1 MAILRAM
8 QDFGTGF
15 FEGAAEQI
23 EPTMQ
28 RRAERQAEERKAERE
43 EERIADERR
52 FNQIS
57 GLTSISQLDET
68 IGGLTG
74 N

>member
-43 EERIADERR
+43 DEDKKR
-52 FNQIS
+52 
-57 GLTSISQLDET
+57 
-68 IGGLTG
+68 
-74 N
+74 